1 MAKMSLEFD
10 GFRDLIY
17 QISKVESELK
27 PAVDEALTEVQK
39 AIQSDTRKAAA
50 KYTKGGTKYSTG
62 KMLAAIKP
70 TDGPKW
76 AGDVA
81 SVGVGF
87 EIHKPGGGGMHSI
100 WIMYGTPRI
109 AKDKNLY
116 NAIRGPL
123 AKATIQKIMQ
133 ESLERHVRLDM

>member
-1 MAKMSLEFD
+1 MARMSLEFD
-10 GFRDLIY
+10 GFRDLLY
-17 QISKVESELK
+17 RISEVEADLK

-39 AIQSDTRKAAA
+39 AIQTDTHRAAA
-50 KYTKGGTKYSTG
+50 RYTKGGTRYSTG

-70 TDGPKW
+70 SDGPKW

-87 EIHKPGGGGMHSI
+87 EIHKAGGGGMHSI

-109 AKDKNLY
+109 AKDRNLY
-116 NAIRGPL
+116 NAIRGT
-123 AKATIQKIMQ
+123 AARVTVENIMRK
-133 ESLERHVRLDM
+133 SLEKHVRL